1 MHIMLIEV
9 SKLSLDVCE
18 DKDLCMDRLVLAMN
32 IALDAGMT
40 LRRKKYLIFIKMI
53 TKVIN

>member
-1 MHIMLIEV
+1 MLIEV

-40 LRRKKYLIFIKMI
+40 LRKKYLIFIKMI